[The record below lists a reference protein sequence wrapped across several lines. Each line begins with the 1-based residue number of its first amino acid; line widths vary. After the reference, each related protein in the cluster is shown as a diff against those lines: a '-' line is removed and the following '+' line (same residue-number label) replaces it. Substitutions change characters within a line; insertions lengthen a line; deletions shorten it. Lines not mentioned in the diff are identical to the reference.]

1 MKKILSGFIA
11 GGLVMATVQVIA
23 GTNLV
28 SNVLVSQTATQAAN
42 ISICNS
48 GLDAPQQGI
57 KAVYQLQE
65 ADGTP
70 LTGNAA
76 RVDIAARVDWTDS
89 NSDGVMDAGELGDVE
104 WIVQGEAVASGLLTP
119 SCPSGA
125 GARTAIAN
133 HFNSN
138 NSAMN
143 TLAGA
148 CFN

>member
-1 MKKILSGFIA
+1 MKKTFAGFIA

-28 SNVLVSQTATQAAN
+28 SNVLLSQTATQAAN
-42 ISICNS
+42 VSLCNS
-48 GLDAPQQGI
+48 GLDAPQQGL
-57 KAVYQLQE
+57 KAVYQLRE

-70 LTGNAA
+70 LTGDAS
-76 RVDIAARVDWTDS
+76 RVDIAARVDWTDA
-89 NSDGVMDAGELGDVE
+89 NADGIMDAGELGDVE
-104 WIVQGEAVASGLLTP
+104 WIVQGEAVSSGLLTP

-125 GARTAIAN
+125 GAKNAIAN
-133 HFNSN
+133 HFNRN